1 MPDNGTG
8 LGAAIGAAL
17 AAAWRG
23 LWPWP
28 SRHTPTKRTGV
39 TRSDIVHDAF
49 LSIRLPSQLRRRLAA
64 VAARLEQQRRTAG
77 TLDAYFGRF
86 TLSDCC
92 REILAGAVEHY
103 EASLAAQQPLQRE
116 RSPDPPP
123 W

>member
-1 MPDNGTG
+1 MPSNGSS

-28 SRHTPTKRTGV
+28 SRHTPSKRTPA

-49 LSIRLPSQLRRRLAA
+49 LSIRLPSHLRRRLAA
-64 VAARLEQQRRTAG
+64 IAARLEHQRRTAG

-103 EASLAAQQPLQRE
+103 EGSLAAQQPLQRE
-116 RSPDPPP
+116 RTEDPTP
-123 W
+123 